1 MPETIYKI
9 HSIAEIHDL
18 LNVGKPAH
26 PLISVVRHTPDMN
39 LDFEDVRFSMDL
51 YFISLKEKIAG
62 TFVYGRNAYDF
73 QEGTMVF
80 MAPGQVIQS
89 QGRAE
94 PDIGGW
100 SIFFH
105 PNLIRH
111 SHLGSTMSLYSYF
124 QYGMH
129 EALHVSEREKQTLA
143 ECVRKIEQE
152 VDQNLDQ
159 HSQELIIHN
168 IEAIL
173 KYSMRYYH
181 RQFSTRSNQSKDVIS
196 AFEQFLDSYFSRVDE
211 MNRAM
216 RGNSTGNL
224 LYLDG
229 VRSLPSVDDCG
240 RALNMSGRYLSDL
253 LKAETGKTV
262 LEHIHLA
269 VMERAKTIL
278 LNSNYTVS
286 EIAYALGFSYP
297 QYFSKL
303 FKDKTGM
310 SPGQYR
316 KGA

>member
-1 MPETIYKI
+1 MSQTIYKI
-9 HSIAEIHDL
+9 HSISQLHDL
-18 LNVGKPAH
+18 LQIDKPAH
-26 PLISVVRHTPDMN
+26 PLISVVRHTPDMR
-39 LDFEDVRFSMDL
+39 LDFDDVRFSMDL
-51 YFISLKEKIAG
+51 YFISLKEMIAG
-62 TFVYGRNAYDF
+62 TFAYGRNAYDF

-80 MAPGQVIQS
+80 VAPGQVIQS
-89 QGRAE
+89 QGNAE
-94 PDIGGW
+94 PDSGGW
-100 SIFFH
+100 AIFFH

-111 SHLGSTMSLYSYF
+111 SHLGSTMSLYPYF
-124 QYGMH
+124 RYGMH
-129 EALHVSEREKQTLA
+129 EALHVSDREKTTLN
-143 ECVRKIEQE
+143 ECVHKIEQE
-152 VDQNLDQ
+152 IGQNLDQ

-181 RQFSTRSNQSKDVIS
+181 RQFSTRSNQSKDMIS

-240 RALNMSGRYLSDL
+240 RAMNMSGRYLSDL

-269 VMERAKTIL
+269 VIERAKTIL

-286 EIAYALGFSYP
+286 EIAYALGFKYP
-297 QYFSKL
+297 QYFNKL

-310 SPGQYR
+310 TPGQYR
-316 KGA
+316 KVS

>member
-1 MPETIYKI
+1 
-9 HSIAEIHDL
+9 
-18 LNVGKPAH
+18 
-26 PLISVVRHTPDMN
+26 
-39 LDFEDVRFSMDL
+39 
-51 YFISLKEKIAG
+51 
-62 TFVYGRNAYDF
+62 
-73 QEGTMVF
+73 MVF

-240 RALNMSGRYLSDL
+240 RA
-253 LKAETGKTV
+253 
-262 LEHIHLA
+262 
-269 VMERAKTIL
+269 KTIL

-286 EIAYALGFSYP
+286 EIAYALGFRYP